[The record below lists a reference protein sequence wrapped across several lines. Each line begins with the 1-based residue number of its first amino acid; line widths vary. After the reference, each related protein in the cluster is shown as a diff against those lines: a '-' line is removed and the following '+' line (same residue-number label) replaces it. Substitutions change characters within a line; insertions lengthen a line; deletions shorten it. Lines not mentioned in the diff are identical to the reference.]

1 MATGSSLRLD
11 LSRTFHGVSG
21 NQLKVSANE
30 KLHVAARVT
39 GINVPKGSLLL
50 IWDGIYAK
58 LLEGSAWSELPS
70 GTYEHDFEWVFQTH
84 SVVGMI
90 TFKVEIEARAGSLIQ
105 KALLPV
111 EIHGKK

>member
-58 LLEGSAWSELPS
+58 LLEGSLCANMSETLR
-70 GTYEHDFEWVFQTH
+70 HCKI
-84 SVVGMI
+84 SVG
-90 TFKVEIEARAGSLIQ
+90 RGGNHQ
-105 KALLPV
+105 
-111 EIHGKK
+111 